1 MANLLHVDKAYNL
14 RVNNFPCK
22 KEKKCPGLDKHL
34 KLFKQSFQVAFELL
48 RSIKNIHGGTR
59 GSNAQGLGLQRQVT

>member
-48 RSIKNIHGGTR
+48 REVLRTSMVGREGATPR
-59 GSNAQGLGLQRQVT
+59 DWDYSVR